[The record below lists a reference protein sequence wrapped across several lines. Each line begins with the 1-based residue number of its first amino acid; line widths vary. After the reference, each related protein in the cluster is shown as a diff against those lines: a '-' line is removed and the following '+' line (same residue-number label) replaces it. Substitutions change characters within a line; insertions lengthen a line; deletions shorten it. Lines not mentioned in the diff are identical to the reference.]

1 MQLLEQNKFFCPH
14 PLKFSIGRGGGSTLD
29 QMVGFPLGWIFI
41 LSGWR
46 ITVLLCWISVFWG
59 LIYPFSV
66 FWLHPHT
73 CMTCH
78 LSTKLDVHFVGFTM
92 GDEPL
97 VRFNG
102 RCNQGRGVLGV
113 AKGMTTWPKGEG
125 VRQQRIQL
133 HLPLLDTHPHTHP
146 RPTWLSAHRADWS
159 RFGVKIV
166 GLFLIDSQV

>member
-1 MQLLEQNKFFCPH
+1 
-14 PLKFSIGRGGGSTLD
+14 
-29 QMVGFPLGWIFI
+29 MVGFPLGWIFI

-46 ITVLLCWISVFWG
+46 ITVLCWISGFFG

-97 VRFNG
+97 I
-102 RCNQGRGVLGV
+102 RCNGTCPWQCHQGRGVLGV

-125 VRQQRIQL
+125 VRQQ
-133 HLPLLDTHPHTHP
+133 
-146 RPTWLSAHRADWS
+146 LSS
-159 RFGVKIV
+159 YT
-166 GLFLIDSQV
+166 GLFWTPPPMAVCPPGWLIKVWGKNRWCVSNWFTSLIHTWVRLSRKLPCEPG